1 MGLDSLACSE
11 TIKLVSLDV
20 KHIVGRIACSII
32 TGFWF
37 QKYMLVHVKPA
48 VLPLVAIVNY
58 TDNKGVIYCKY
69 IKYTFLRGVLTI
81 III

>member
-1 MGLDSLACSE
+1 
-11 TIKLVSLDV
+11 
-20 KHIVGRIACSII
+20 
-32 TGFWF
+32 
-37 QKYMLVHVKPA
+37 MLVHVKPA